1 MHDKNYLGTSVR
13 DVISGFE
20 GVVIGHVAYL
30 TGCNQSLVQP
40 RSEDPKVRPAA
51 EWFDD
56 SRLESLEAEAIRLP
70 VLAEQPGCDRAAP
83 IR

>member
-1 MHDKNYLGTSVR
+1 MHDKNY
-13 DVISGFE
+13 
-20 GVVIGHVAYL
+20 Y
-30 TGCNQSLVQP
+30 
-40 RSEDPKVRPAA
+40 
-51 EWFDD
+51 